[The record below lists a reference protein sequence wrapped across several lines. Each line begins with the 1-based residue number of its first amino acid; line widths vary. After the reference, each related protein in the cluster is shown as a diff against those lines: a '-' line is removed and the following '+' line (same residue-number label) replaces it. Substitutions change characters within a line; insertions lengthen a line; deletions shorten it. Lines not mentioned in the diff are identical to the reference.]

1 MRNSIPELTSGFFN
15 PSMNIFK
22 STIYHKTLKM
32 SISVVVAISVFASA
46 MPVQSVKAQS
56 ILTPFIDIFKSDTST
71 EAVDFPV
78 AEDKKPVK
86 TIKVVA
92 TAYNSDVAQTDST
105 PCITA
110 NGHNLCKQYEEQGF
124 GNTIAANFL
133 PMGTQVKFPEI
144 YGDKIFI
151 VRDRMNA
158 RYGYGRVD
166 VWLPEHSEAKKFGVK
181 RIEMEIF

>member
-1 MRNSIPELTSGFFN
+1 
-15 PSMNIFK
+15 MNIFK

-32 SISVVVAISVFASA
+32 SISVAVAISVFVSA
-46 MPVQSVKAQS
+46 LPIQTVEAQS
-56 ILTPFIDIFKSDTST
+56 ILTPFIDIFRSDTST
-71 EAVDFPV
+71 EPVNFPI

-86 TIKVVA
+86 TVEVVA
-92 TAYNSDVAQTDST
+92 TAYNSLVGQTDST

-158 RYGYGRVD
+158 RYGHGRVD
-166 VWLPEHSEAKKFGVK
+166 VWLPEYSEAKQFGVK